1 MSKRTMRPGS
11 AHSQHWPTSS
21 QPNPRYPF
29 LPRSITQETAF
40 VGYELIHVVRQYE
53 LPQDPKIRSEA
64 LAHPNLWSE
73 YEYSE
78 DKETALYVVASF
90 VSKVTRIE
98 ERIEEATKEIIE
110 GDSGFQYTDHLRG
123 QALRNGVRVW
133 VFSKI
138 PAETWVL
145 GDGIDESDLWGLKW
159 GTWVKYQGKDKRTP
173 LKPRRTIE
181 FKYEFPGR
189 SDEEPDATSELESEK
204 PNIVSPPGGRLD
216 AEAWDSLRRQVYKRD
231 GYTCA
236 NCGAKGGGD
245 ESTELHAHH
254 IVPVSRG
261 GTNVLTNLKTLCRD
275 CHEKVHP
282 YMRD

>member
-11 AHSQHWPTSS
+11 ARSQHWPTSS
-21 QPNPRYPF
+21 QPHWRYPF
-29 LPRSITQETAF
+29 PPRSISQETEL
-40 VGYELIHVVRQYE
+40 VGHELIHVVRKYE
-53 LPQDPKIRSEA
+53 LPRDPKIRDEA
-64 LAHPNLWSE
+64 LSHPNLWSG
-73 YEYSE
+73 YQYSD
-78 DKETALYVVASF
+78 DKEAALYTVDAF
-90 VSKVTRIE
+90 VSKVTHIE
-98 ERIEEATKEIIE
+98 EGIE
-110 GDSGFQYTDHLRG
+110 DVSGFQYTDHLRG
-123 QALRNGVRVW
+123 RASRDGICVW

-145 GDGIDESDLWGLKW
+145 GDGVDESDLWGLRW
-159 GTWVKYQGKDKRTP
+159 GIWVKYDGKDNRTP
-173 LKPRRTIE
+173 LKPRKTIE
-181 FKYEFPGR
+181 FRYEFPGR
-189 SDEEPDATSELESEK
+189 PEDEPDVTSGLEAERPIAEPQS
-204 PNIVSPPGGRLD
+204 SSRLD

-245 ESTELHAHH
+245 KSTELHAHH